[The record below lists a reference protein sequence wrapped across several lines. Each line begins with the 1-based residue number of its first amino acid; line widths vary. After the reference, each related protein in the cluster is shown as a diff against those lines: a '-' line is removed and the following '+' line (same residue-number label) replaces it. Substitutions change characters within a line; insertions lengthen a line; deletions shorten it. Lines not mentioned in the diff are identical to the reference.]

1 MRKFIWIAALT
12 AALGATMV
20 SCGDDG
26 DIVAS
31 TEVSDFGGE
40 RLMSIGEDTRFS
52 YNSDGTLRQI
62 VDYGSTLTFDY
73 EKGIMTF
80 REDDVI
86 QEAKFTTNSK
96 GYITGFSISQ
106 ITEDWDEDEDEDATY
121 NYSLSYEF
129 EYNGSDHIT
138 RASYKE
144 VSVNAVTKEKK
155 YEYNVTWKFFWNGD
169 LLSKVEVTG
178 EDRDIEGTYNWSSI
192 HTYSYAGALENR
204 YMQYTDGIAGEIDID
219 SSVEPAMCVGLFG
232 KGPAKY
238 PVKVSSDRE
247 MEFEYKLN
255 SKGLVDT
262 ETSIYKSEDDDYIAT
277 TNYSYGSHSRAESVN
292 GGSGPQRVK
301 AQRGDSRN
309 HVSLFRRAKR

>member
-1 MRKFIWIAALT
+1 MRKFIWMAALT
-12 AALGATMV
+12 AALCTTVV

-73 EKGIMTF
+73 EKGIMTIS
-80 REDDVI
+80 EDEVN
-86 QEAKFTTNSK
+86 QEVKFTTNSK
-96 GYITGFSISQ
+96 GYITSIST
-106 ITEDWDEDEDEDATY
+106 TEDVDDEEDDDATY

-192 HTYSYAGALENR
+192 HAYSYEGSFENR
-204 YMQYTDGIAGEIDID
+204 YMQYTDGIACDVDFD

-238 PVKVSSDRE
+238 PVKISGDRE

-255 SKGLVDT
+255 SKGLVET
-262 ETSIYKSEDDDYIAT
+262 ETSIYKSEDDDDYIAT

-292 GGSGPQRVK
+292 AGSGPQRVK
-301 AQRGDSRN
+301 AQRGDNRN

>member
-80 REDDVI
+80 SEDGEN

-96 GYITGFSISQ
+96 GYITGFSTSGS
-106 ITEDWDEDEDEDATY
+106 EEDEDVTY
-121 NYSLSYEF
+121 NYSVSYEF

-138 RASYKE
+138 SASVNE
-144 VSVNAVTKEKK
+144 VSINAVTKEKT

-192 HTYSYAGALENR
+192 HTYSYEGSLENR

-238 PVKVSSDRE
+238 PVKISGDRE

-255 SKGLVDT
+255 SKGLVET

-292 GGSGPQRVK
+292 AGSGPQRVK
-301 AQRGDSRN
+301 AQRGDNRN
-309 HVSLFRRAKR
+309 HASLFRRAKR

>member
-1 MRKFIWIAALT
+1 MT
-12 AALGATMV
+12 AALCATMV

-73 EKGIMTF
+73 EKGIMTIS
-80 REDDVI
+80 EDEVN
-86 QEAKFTTNSK
+86 QEVKFTTNSK
-96 GYITGFSISQ
+96 GYITSIST
-106 ITEDWDEDEDEDATY
+106 TEDVDDEEDDDATY

-192 HTYSYAGALENR
+192 HAYSYEGSLENR
-204 YMQYTDGIAGEIDID
+204 YMQYTDGIACDVDFD

-238 PVKVSSDRE
+238 PVKISGDRE

-255 SKGLVDT
+255 SKGLVET
-262 ETSIYKSEDDDYIAT
+262 ETSIYKSEDDDDYIAT

-292 GGSGPQRVK
+292 AGSGPQRVK

-309 HVSLFRRAKR
+309 HASLFRRAKR

>member
-1 MRKFIWIAALT
+1 MGTIV
-12 AALGATMV
+12 V

-80 REDDVI
+80 SEDDVV

-96 GYITGFSISQ
+96 GYITGFSTSGS
-106 ITEDWDEDEDEDATY
+106 EEDEDVTY
-121 NYSLSYEF
+121 NYSVSYKF

-138 RASYKE
+138 SATVNE
-144 VSVNAVTKEKK
+144 VSINSVTKEKT

-192 HTYSYAGALENR
+192 HTYGYEGALENR

-232 KGPAKY
+232 KGSAKY
-238 PVKVSSDRE
+238 PVKISSDRE

-255 SKGLVDT
+255 SKGLVET
-262 ETSIYKSEDDDYIAT
+262 ETSIYKSEDDDDYIAT

-292 GGSGPQRVK
+292 AGSGPQRVK

>member
-1 MRKFIWIAALT
+1 
-12 AALGATMV
+12 
-20 SCGDDG
+20 
-26 DIVAS
+26 
-31 TEVSDFGGE
+31 
-40 RLMSIGEDTRFS
+40 MSIGEDTRFS

-80 REDDVI
+80 SEDDVV

-96 GYITGFSISQ
+96 GYITGFSTSGS
-106 ITEDWDEDEDEDATY
+106 EEDEDVTY
-121 NYSLSYEF
+121 NYSVSYKF

-138 RASYKE
+138 SATVNE
-144 VSVNAVTKEKK
+144 VSINSVTKEKT

-192 HTYSYAGALENR
+192 HTYGYEGSLENR

-238 PVKVSSDRE
+238 PVKISGDSE

-255 SKGLVDT
+255 SKGLVET

-277 TNYSYGSHSRAESVN
+277 TNYSYGSYSRAESVN
-292 GGSGPQRVK
+292 AGSGPQRVK

>member
-1 MRKFIWIAALT
+1 MRKFIWLAALT
-12 AALGATMV
+12 AALCATMV
-20 SCGDDG
+20 SCSDEPEV
-26 DIVAS
+26 VAS
-31 TEVSDFGGE
+31 SEVSDFGGE
-40 RLMSIGEDTRFS
+40 RLTSIGEDTRFS

-62 VDYGSTLTFDY
+62 ADYNSTLTFDY
-73 EKGIMTF
+73 EKGIMTIS
-80 REDDVI
+80 EDEVNH
-86 QEAKFTTNSK
+86 EVKFTTNSK
-96 GYITGFSISQ
+96 GYITSIST
-106 ITEDWDEDEDEDATY
+106 TEDVDDEEDDDATY

-138 RASYKE
+138 SASYNE

-155 YEYNVTWKFFWNGD
+155 YEYSVTWKFLWNGD

-178 EDRDIEGTYNWSSI
+178 EDRDIEGTSNWSSI
-192 HTYSYAGALENR
+192 HTYSYEGSLENR
-204 YMQYTDGIAGEIDID
+204 YMQYTDGIAGEVDID

-255 SKGLVDT
+255 TKGLVET
-262 ETSIYKSEDDDYIAT
+262 ETRIYKSEYDDYVVT
-277 TNYSYGSHSRAESVN
+277 TDYSYGSHSRAEAVN
-292 GGSGPQRVK
+292 AGSGSHRVK
-301 AQRGDSRN
+301 AQRGDRRN

>member
-1 MRKFIWIAALT
+1 MGTIV
-12 AALGATMV
+12 V

-80 REDDVI
+80 SEDDVV

-96 GYITGFSISQ
+96 GYITGFSTSGS
-106 ITEDWDEDEDEDATY
+106 EEDEDVTY
-121 NYSLSYEF
+121 NYSVSYKF

-138 RASYKE
+138 SATVNE
-144 VSVNAVTKEKK
+144 VSINSVTKEKT

-192 HTYSYAGALENR
+192 HTYGYEGALENR

-238 PVKVSSDRE
+238 PVKISSDRE

-255 SKGLVDT
+255 SKGLVET
-262 ETSIYKSEDDDYIAT
+262 ETSIYKSEDDDDYIAT

-292 GGSGPQRVK
+292 AGSGPQRVK

>member
-1 MRKFIWIAALT
+1 MT
-12 AALGATMV
+12 AALCATMV

-80 REDDVI
+80 SEDGEN

-96 GYITGFSISQ
+96 GYITGFSTSGS
-106 ITEDWDEDEDEDATY
+106 EEDEDVTY
-121 NYSLSYEF
+121 NYSVSYEF

-138 RASYKE
+138 SASVNE
-144 VSVNAVTKEKK
+144 VSINAVTKEKT

-178 EDRDIEGTYNWSSI
+178 EDRDIEGAYNWSSI
-192 HTYSYAGALENR
+192 HTYSYEGSLENR
-204 YMQYTDGIAGEIDID
+204 YMQYTDGIAGDVDID

-238 PVKVSSDRE
+238 PVKISGDSE

-255 SKGLVDT
+255 SKGLVET

-277 TNYSYGSHSRAESVN
+277 TDYSYGSHSRTKSVN
-292 GGSGPQRVK
+292 AGSGSQRVR